1 MKNTSESSEPG
12 CNLEEIKEF
21 SSKEHR
27 CIKPIPRRPT
37 YYVRA

>member
-12 CNLEEIKEF
+12 CNLKEIKEF

-27 CIKPIPRRPT
+27 CIKPIPRCPT
-37 YYVRA
+37 